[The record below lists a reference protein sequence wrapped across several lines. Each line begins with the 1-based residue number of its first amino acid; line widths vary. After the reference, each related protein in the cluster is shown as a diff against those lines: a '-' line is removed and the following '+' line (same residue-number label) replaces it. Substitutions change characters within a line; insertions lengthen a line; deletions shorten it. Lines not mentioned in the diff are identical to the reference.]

1 MLCGFTL
8 DTIFQFS
15 QEEIDRDASLDLI
28 LTSMVENLGTNKAKR
43 ILALEAINT
52 LNTTCGDDSFGLR
65 IQANFDWIIKKYAQY
80 ILELKL
86 AEFFDYIV
94 DFIKMFHTMIT
105 QENLQ

>member
-1 MLCGFTL
+1 
-8 DTIFQFS
+8 
-15 QEEIDRDASLDLI
+15 
-28 LTSMVENLGTNKAKR
+28 MVENLGTNKAKR

-80 ILELKL
+80 IQELKL

-94 DFIKMFHTMIT
+94 EFIKMFHTMIT